1 MNRLLMTVGMISLT
15 TGLAFAQTGNERSSN
30 DGAPVVVEIDGKKIT
45 LADFEQRRPTSLF
58 QARNTFYQSERKA
71 IEEFIDQYLLEEQ
84 AKKEGLTVEKLLERD
99 VNSTLPADPSDDAL
113 RVYYEGVDTNQPY
126 EVVKGQI
133 VESLRQ
139 RRLNKAKAA
148 YVQTLRSKS
157 NPVIVLTPPRAPVTL
172 ADTPVRGVTTAP
184 VTIVEYADYECPYC
198 QQGQPALDKIEADFK
213 GKLAFAFK
221 DVPLPMHP
229 HAQKAAE
236 AAHCAGVQGKYW
248 EYHDRLFATQ
258 QLEVPNLKEHA
269 RQLKLEASTFD
280 KCLDSNETADLVKK
294 GLAEGQNLGLQGTPS
309 FLINGRFFSGNLS
322 YDELHAIVEEELKA
336 TGSVGTQI
344 GQR

>member
-1 MNRLLMTVGMISLT
+1 MTAGVISLT
-15 TGLAFAQTGNERSSN
+15 TVMTFAQSAKAPSSN
-30 DGAPVVVEIDGKKIT
+30 DDANVVLEIDGKKIT

-58 QARNTFYQSERKA
+58 QARNSFYQTERKA
-71 IEEFIDQYLLEEQ
+71 LEEFIDQYLLEEQ

-99 VNSTLPADPSDDAL
+99 VNSTLPPDPSDDAL
-113 RVYYEGVDTNQPY
+113 RVYYEGVDTTQPF
-126 EVVKGQI
+126 EAVKIQI
-133 VESLRQ
+133 IESLRQ
-139 RRLNKAKAA
+139 RRLIKAKAA
-148 YVQTLRSKS
+148 YVQALRAKS
-157 NPVIVLTPPRAPVTL
+157 NAVIRISPPRAPVSL
-172 ADTPVRGVTTAP
+172 AGTPVRGVKEAP

-236 AAHCAGVQGKYW
+236 AAHCAGTQGKYW

-258 QLEVPNLKEHA
+258 QLDVANLKDHA
-269 RQLKLEASTFD
+269 RQLKLDTGKFD
-280 KCLDSNETADLVKK
+280 TCLDANETAELVKS

-322 YDELHAIVEEELKA
+322 YDELRAIIEEELKA
-336 TGSVGTQI
+336 TGSLGTQI
-344 GQR
+344 VQR